1 MYTPV
6 NPSFTVYKW
15 GLRGS
20 SFRDGKFILLY
31 FFIFIYLFFFSVAIL
46 RNLTLFAALVRLC
59 LMVVAFSGHLH
70 IYCCE
75 TLL

>member
-1 MYTPV
+1 MMV
-6 NPSFTVYKW
+6 
-15 GLRGS
+15 S
-20 SFRDGKFILLY
+20 SFCYIFLFL
-31 FFIFIYLFFFSVAIL
+31 FIYFFFSVAIL